1 MMKKTTLISP
11 HKVELQRMLCSNWS
25 DHVHAWKKSLICT
38 CCFLFDHSDC
48 QSERPEGQMGT
59 LMENM
64 MLFSAT
70 LLQKLYS
77 GTFFGDAEILLN
89 FLADQIGVV
98 RRTHWETHTYSS
110 RHAPHI
116 DTWFGKFVFALNL
129 KPAKSVIICKLK
141 LRVILNSKL
150 WKSTH
155 RLLLFHFSLRLTY
168 NRYAAFSI

>member
-64 MLFSAT
+64 VLFSAT

-110 RHAPHI
+110 RHA
-116 DTWFGKFVFALNL
+116 TRNS

-141 LRVILNSKL
+141 LKVILNSKL